1 MERMA
6 TACSNLTPPEKWP
19 SEARRAC
26 RSTHGYACG
35 IPRPAEVTP
44 VLSTKATKAF
54 EFEVRLC
61 RIHCLRAFEDCV
73 GLGRHRSLHGDRAW
87 ALGLFALLAW
97 PCLLTV
103 LGFRVQCLAT

>member
-1 MERMA
+1 MTLPGFGSHAIQVVEGLLFQLGRVEFGAAIVDRMA

-44 VLSTKATKAF
+44 VLSTKLL
-54 EFEVRLC
+54 RLSNSRLGSVGFIAC
-61 RIHCLRAFEDCV
+61 GLLRIA
-73 GLGRHRSLHGDRAW
+73 
-87 ALGLFALLAW
+87 
-97 PCLLTV
+97 
-103 LGFRVQCLAT
+103 